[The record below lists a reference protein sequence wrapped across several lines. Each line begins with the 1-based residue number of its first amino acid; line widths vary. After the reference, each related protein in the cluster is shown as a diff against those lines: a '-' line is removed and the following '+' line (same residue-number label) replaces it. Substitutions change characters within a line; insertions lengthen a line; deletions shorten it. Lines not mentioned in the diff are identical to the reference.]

1 MNKNREKTKQQANG
15 NHDKQRKKAN
25 SKGNSAKVSIRTIWV
40 DSMVKWLAPWN
51 LNPKTAVQLSEERF
65 LNWFSMMYVTVDNW
79 AQKETAQRKK
89 IWGKNH
95 LTNKT
100 RSRPKKGTSKRNS
113 HIIGVP

>member
-51 LNPKTAVQLSEERF
+51 LNPKTRVQLSVEP
-65 LNWFSMMYVTVDNW
+65 LMNLFSMLQITVDNNGSE
-79 AQKETAQRKK
+79 ANLSTK
-89 IWGKNH
+89 
-95 LTNKT
+95 
-100 RSRPKKGTSKRNS
+100 
-113 HIIGVP
+113 